1 MKTPTQAA
9 TKYGANGSSPA
20 SAALWAANFNS
31 AMPTMFDKAAAA
43 VAFWQAQVSSAAAA
57 ALFTKGLARAKQ
69 NQAAIST
76 KVNGPGSAS
85 FMAGVKAASTG
96 LYSAFI
102 NAWLPAVANEV
113 ATLNT
118 TNPRGT
124 RAQNRARQAAYDA
137 WVDSQAGNFRQK

>member
-1 MKTPTQAA
+1 MKTPQQAA
-9 TKYGANGSSPA
+9 TKYGSNGSAP
-20 SAALWAANFNS
+20 SAAQLWAANFIT

-43 VAFWQAQVSSAAAA
+43 VAFWQAQVSSAQAAA
-57 ALFTKGLARAKQ
+57 MFTRGLNRAKN
-69 NQAAIST
+69 NQGAIST

-96 LYSAFI
+96 LYLAFA
-102 NAWLPAVANEV
+102 NAWLPAVGNEV
-113 ATLNT
+113 TTLNQ